1 MALLSTEQ
9 LEAEPRKLDLEVTA
23 RCVNEVEA
31 VQHMHLTNIPVWFGL
46 LGNIKGSMHSS
57 SGVCVCCLA
66 SDSADVSGTMMYRG

>member
-1 MALLSTEQ
+1 MALLSTQQ

-46 LGNIKGSMHSS
+46 LRIDALEQW
-57 SGVCVCCLA
+57 CLRMLL
-66 SDSADVSGTMMYRG
+66 GIR